1 MLSTAENCEMK
12 FFQGWGHRLLGN
24 IALKT
29 NSDQAQPHFK
39 KSIEVFREIGSENGL
54 AIAYACYG
62 AFHKMQGNYDMAK
75 DYLAKALEI
84 FKRLDTLR
92 EPDAVRKELNE
103 IK

>member
-1 MLSTAENCEMK
+1 
-12 FFQGWGHRLLGN
+12 
-24 IALKT
+24 
-29 NSDQAQPHFK
+29 
-39 KSIEVFREIGSENGL
+39 
-54 AIAYACYG
+54 
-62 AFHKMQGNYDMAK
+62 MAK